1 MSVAGP
7 TSRGAAVRLM
17 IYAGITIAAA
27 LSTFLTGPVMVR
39 LLGLESFGTWS
50 LIEPLVLTAAVLALL
65 GIDHGLIKQI
75 SLDGGELRVALGR
88 LLLPG
93 APVLLVIAIVAGTA
107 IAFPLLG
114 LHAAPAL
121 AALVAAEALLGLLLF
136 GCRAENRLGPYAVGQ
151 AGRTVLLLA
160 ALSAL
165 LLSTGPTPL
174 TIMDVVLLRLV
185 IVASLAVLL
194 LGLLRP
200 APANDLAAY
209 TDAVRYGGFIL
220 LTSLLAQITENSDRF
235 LLAWFSDRELVG
247 SYVVYVKLTAFV
259 GQGITTPF
267 MLWFPVERFRHLN
280 DPDGGGDFFNAAAYV
295 LLALMLGVAGG
306 VALFG
311 RELVS
316 LFAPTLPYDA
326 GTLIVLLMAIVI
338 TGMSYPLNVGLLKP
352 GHTHRNL
359 YPVGIGA
366 VAMIVVGAVLIPE
379 LGPNGAA
386 LAKLIGAGVT
396 LATLIILS
404 QRAHPVAFSF
414 GRMLVLGLGAAA
426 LMLLLGP
433 GPGSGW
439 PLALRVG
446 IFSVGMLATIAATM
460 DRRLARNLA
469 SLLGLAS
476 AADVD
481 GVMSS
486 CGRGPAG

>member
-1 MSVAGP
+1 MSVAGAG
-7 TSRGAAVRLM
+7 SRAAATRLM
-17 IYAGITIAAA
+17 IYAGVTVAAA

-39 LLGLESFGTWS
+39 LLGLEGFGTWS
-50 LIEPLVLTAAVLALL
+50 LIEPLVLTAASLALL
-65 GIDHGLIKQI
+65 GIDHGLIKQV
-75 SLDGGELRVALGR
+75 SLDGGELRSALGR
-88 LLLPG
+88 LLVPG
-93 APVLLVIAIVAGTA
+93 APLLLAVAIAAGTA
-107 IAFPLLG
+107 IAFTLLH

-136 GCRAENRLGPYAVGQ
+136 GCRAENRLGPYAIGQ

-160 ALSAL
+160 TLSAL
-165 LLSTGPTPL
+165 LLWAGPARL
-174 TIMDVVLLRLV
+174 SIMDVLLLRLL
-185 IVASLAVLL
+185 IAASLAVLL

-200 APANDLAAY
+200 SPVGDLAAY

-220 LTSLLAQITENSDRF
+220 LTGLLAQITENSDRF
-235 LLAWFSDRELVG
+235 LLAWFGDRELVG
-247 SYVVYVKLTAFV
+247 GYVVYVKLTAFV

-280 DPDGGGDFFNAAAYV
+280 DPDGGVDFFNAAAYV

-311 RELVS
+311 RELVA
-316 LFAPTLPYDA
+316 LFAPSLPYDA
-326 GTLIVLLMAIVI
+326 WTLLVLLMAIVL

-366 VAMIVVGAVLIPE
+366 LAMIAGGATLIPL
-379 LGPNGAA
+379 LGTNGAA

-396 LATLIILS
+396 LATLIVLS
-404 QRAHPVAFSF
+404 QRVHPVAFGF
-414 GRMLVLGLGAAA
+414 GRMLVLGLGVAV

-446 IFSVGMLATIAATM
+446 IFFVGMLATVAATL
-460 DRRLARNLA
+460 DGRLVRRLV
-469 SLLGLAS
+469 SLSGLGS
-476 AADVD
+476 PADGIRSPCRRELV
-481 GVMSS
+481 G
-486 CGRGPAG
+486 